1 MKIRKSILA
10 GIVVSIVAYN
20 YLLNHDLV
28 SKIVFSVA
36 LIVILTMNLN
46 LYTSKIA
53 TVCCSES
60 CIKEKLKDVLI
71 VLLGNALA
79 CMFFGY
85 LFSFLGETHALEIWE
100 AKLQL
105 SLGQVIIRSIL
116 VGFLMQIAAT
126 CRHDLV
132 TIGVVMIF
140 ITTGGEHSIANI
152 AYMSIARA
160 FSLRGFLHVFIC
172 LIGNAIG
179 GITIY
184 LLNKDDKYK
193 LLRN

>member
-1 MKIRKSILA
+1 MKFRKSFLA

-20 YLLNHDLV
+20 YLLNHDLI

-36 LIVILTMNLN
+36 LIIILTMNLN
-46 LYTSKIA
+46 LYTSKVAII
-53 TVCCSES
+53 CCSDS
-60 CIKEKLKDVLI
+60 SVADKLKDVLI
-71 VLLGNALA
+71 IFVGNALA
-79 CMFFGY
+79 CIIFGY

-105 SLGQVIIRSIL
+105 SLGEVIIKSIM

-140 ITTGGEHSIANI
+140 ITTAGEHSIANI
-152 AYMSIARA
+152 AYMSVARA

-184 LLNKDDKYK
+184 LLNREDKFK
-193 LLRN
+193 LLKS